1 MYIHEYSCIFILYIL
16 YVLYMHIIYI
26 LFIYL
31 YTCNVLQW
39 YIYTFN
45 VSLYLNNRVVI
56 SWNFTRVT
64 CKGPGT
70 HFWRRPWKWP
80 QSSNSRL
87 DLNQQKIE
95 LSSTKIQEENQNI
108 RWFYLIWKQMTN
120 MTMTRSCC
128 LGFEL
133 FILADHMNVM
143 NIKTGYPE
151 RGWHSLKIS
160 RSWDAHDITFWA
172 MDLRTERCPKHI
184 MARSWP
190 GPFHSFAFY
199 GIYGTQHHAHHGHI
213 NVIGGRWDAGPRNWS
228 TFPLQPAL
236 NLHCIK
242 ADVRKASRCQTNV
255 SCLGFGEDRLT
266 SAIVEGSANC
276 MLTVKAQT
284 CSTRMRLFGY
294 LRHGCMSFNGRWGNI
309 IYVMHV
315 CIECSM
321 YRM

>member
-1 MYIHEYSCIFILYIL
+1 MSLVWLARAPALTSGGGLGSDHSLPTADRIWTSKRLSFHRQKYRKKTRTFDGPILYENKWQIW
-16 YVLYMHIIYI
+16 
-26 LFIYL
+26 
-31 YTCNVLQW
+31 QW
-39 YIYTFN
+39 PEAV
-45 VSLYLNNRVVI
+45 VS
-56 SWNFTRVT
+56 
-64 CKGPGT
+64 
-70 HFWRRPWKWP
+70 
-80 QSSNSRL
+80 
-87 DLNQQKIE
+87 
-95 LSSTKIQEENQNI
+95 
-108 RWFYLIWKQMTN
+108 
-120 MTMTRSCC
+120 
-128 LGFEL
+128 GFEL

-143 NIKTGYPE
+143 NIKTGNPE

-199 GIYGTQHHAHHGHI
+199 GIYGTQHHAHHGHGHI
-213 NVIGGRWDAGPRNWS
+213 NVLGGRWDAGPWNWS

-242 ADVRKASRCQTNV
+242 ADVRKASRCQTKV
-255 SCLGFGEDRLT
+255 SSLGFGEDRLT

-284 CSTRMRLFGY
+284 CSTRMRPFGN
-294 LRHGCMSFNGRWGNI
+294 LRHGCMSCNGRWGNI

-315 CIECSM
+315 CIECIM